1 MAKIGT
7 DAATEYLLD
16 ICRTQTGEIAD
27 FILEVLM
34 DHSQERMLSA
44 LDRNINM
51 EPSPFLSGQLQDVA
65 DNIRSSRVG
74 KKQR

>member
-51 EPSPFLSGQLQDVA
+51 EPALS
-65 DNIRSSRVG
+65 
-74 KKQR
+74 